1 MKKIFLISPI
11 IENLTLFRR
20 ELILALAEKGYDV
33 TLLCSYQQEYEEFS
47 RVGVKCINVDIDR
60 RGTNPLSEFKLLRT
74 YYRIFKKKRPDVVLT
89 YTSKCSI
96 YGGIVC
102 RCLKIPYVINNSG
115 LFDPKRIGK
124 LFGVFLNILHRAG
137 YSNTSCMMYQNPTE
151 MEFFQRIFR
160 KKIPFRLL
168 PGSGVNLDKF
178 QVLSFP
184 QDDECNFL
192 MICRIQKEKGIEEY
206 LQAAIV
212 LKKKYSNANFW
223 VLGGFDEDYHVQI
236 DNLVKDGV
244 LSYFE
249 PVKDVRPFIEKAHC
263 IVNPSYHEGMSNVLL
278 EASASGRP
286 AIASDCPGC
295 NNIIQNEVSGYLAK
309 VADANDLSAQMERF
323 INLPLSEKI
332 KMGLAGRKIVEKKF
346 DRRIV
351 VNAYLEEIEKICQ

>member
-1 MKKIFLISPI
+1 MKRIFLISPI
-11 IENLTLFRR
+11 IENLILFRR
-20 ELILALAEKGYDV
+20 ELILTLVEKGYDV

-47 RVGVKCINVDIDR
+47 RIGVKYINVYIDR
-60 RGTNPLSEFKLLRT
+60 RGINPLSEFKLLRT
-74 YYRIFKKKRPDVVLT
+74 YYGILKKWRPDVVLT
-89 YTSKCSI
+89 YTSKCSV
-96 YGGIVC
+96 YGGIAC
-102 RCLKIPYVINNSG
+102 RYLKIPYIINNSG

-124 LFGVFLNILHRAG
+124 MFGAFLNILHRVG

-151 MEFFQRIFR
+151 MEFFHKVFW
-160 KKIPFRLL
+160 KNVPYRLL

-178 QVLSFP
+178 QVLPYP
-184 QDDECNFL
+184 QGDDCIFL

-206 LQAAIV
+206 LHAGTV
-212 LKKKYSNANFW
+212 LKSSYPKSQFW
-223 VLGGFDEDYHVQI
+223 VLGGFDEDYHEQI
-236 DNLVKDGV
+236 YNLVKDGV

-278 EASASGRP
+278 EASASARP

-295 NNIIQNEVSGYLAK
+295 NNIVQNEVSGYLAK

-323 INLPLSEKI
+323 INLPLPEKT
-332 KMGLAGRKIVEKKF
+332 KMGMAGRKIVEEKF

-351 VNAYLEEIEKICQ
+351 VNAYLEEIEKICH

>member
-1 MKKIFLISPI
+1 MKKVFLISPI
-11 IENLTLFRR
+11 LENLTLFRR
-20 ELILALAEKGYDV
+20 ELILTLVEKGYDV

-47 RVGVKCINVDIDR
+47 RIGVKYINVDIDR
-60 RGTNPLSEFKLLRT
+60 RGTNPFSEFKLLRA
-74 YYRIFKKKRPDVVLT
+74 YYRILKKSRPDVVLT
-89 YTSKCSI
+89 YTSKCSV

-102 RCLKIPYVINNSG
+102 RCLNIPYIINNSG

-137 YSNTSCMMYQNPTE
+137 YSKTSCMMYQNPTE
-151 MEFFQRIFR
+151 MEFFQRIFW
-160 KKIPFRLL
+160 KKVPYRLL

-178 QVLSFP
+178 QVLPYP
-184 QDDECNFL
+184 QGDDCIFL
-192 MICRIQKEKGIEEY
+192 MICRIQKEKGVEEY
-206 LQAAIV
+206 LHAATV
-212 LKKKYSNANFW
+212 LKSSYPKTQFW
-223 VLGGFDEDYHVQI
+223 VLGGFDEDYHEQI

-249 PVKDVRPFIEKAHC
+249 PVKDVRPFFEKASC

-295 NNIIQNEVSGYLAK
+295 NNIVKNAVSGYLSK
-309 VADANDLSAQMERF
+309 VADANDLAAQMERF
-323 INLPLSEKI
+323 INLPLSEKT
-332 KMGLAGRKIVEKKF
+332 KMGLAGRKIVEDKF